1 MNMNQDTTKG
11 GSRRGG
17 LGHGASWETGPEGLV
32 FSEEAMPF
40 TVKIVRTQ
48 SELAKAVQIRHAAYA
63 RHVPELAKL
72 LREAEAYDYEEGSV
86 VLLAE
91 SKLDGAPLGTMRIQ
105 TNFYQPL
112 PLEGSVELPDWLQG
126 RTLAEATRLGV
137 KEGGI
142 GRVVK
147 VMLYKAFFL
156 YCLGG
161 KVNWMVVAGRT
172 PVDRQY
178 ESLLFS
184 DVFPGR
190 GYIPLRHIGNI
201 PHRVLA
207 FEPSSAE
214 RRWAEAKHPLFDFI
228 FRTRHPDI
236 DLGDAMGDRLPGRR
250 QGGQL
255 VAPAEACV

>member
-1 MNMNQDTTKG
+1 MNMIHETTKG
-11 GSRRGG
+11 GSRRAG
-17 LGHGASWETGPEGLV
+17 LGNAASWDTGAGGMV
-32 FSEEAMPF
+32 FNEEIMPF

-48 SELAKAVQIRHAAYA
+48 AELAKAVQIRHAAYA

-72 LREAEAYDYEEGSV
+72 LREAEAYDYEEGSA

-105 TNFYQPL
+105 TNLHRSL
-112 PLEGSVELPDWLQG
+112 PLEGSVELPDWLRG
-126 RTLAEATRLGV
+126 RSLAEATRLGV

-147 VMLYKAFFL
+147 VMLYKAFFM
-156 YCLGG
+156 YCLGEE
-161 KVNWMVVAGRT
+161 VNWMVVAGRT

-184 DVFPGR
+184 DVFPGK

-214 RRWAEAKHPLFDFI
+214 KKRAEAKHPLFDFI

-236 DLGDAMGDRLPGRR
+236 DLTDPAKDSLPSRR
-250 QGGQL
+250 RADNF
-255 VAPAEACV
+255 VDSAEACV

>member
-1 MNMNQDTTKG
+1 MNMNCETMNG
-11 GSRRGG
+11 ASRRAG
-17 LGHGASWETGPEGLV
+17 LGNGASWEPGSGGLV
-32 FSEEAMPF
+32 YNEELMPF
-40 TVKIVRTQ
+40 TVKIVRSQ
-48 SELAKAVQIRHAAYA
+48 AELAKAVQIRHAAYA

-72 LREAEAYDYEEGSV
+72 LRDAEAYDYEEGSV

-105 TNFYQPL
+105 TNFHRPL

-126 RTLAEATRLGV
+126 RSLAEATRLGV

-147 VMLYKAFFL
+147 VMLYKAFFF
-156 YCLGG
+156 YCLGE

-184 DVFPGR
+184 DVFPGK

-214 RRWAEAKHPLFDFI
+214 KRWAEAKHPLFDFI
-228 FRTRHPDI
+228 FRTSHPDI
-236 DLGDAMGDRLPGRR
+236 DLTDVARNSFPSPRR
-250 QGGQL
+250 AGTL
-255 VAPAEACV
+255 AATAEACV

>member
-1 MNMNQDTTKG
+1 MNTNQETMKG
-11 GSRRGG
+11 ASRRAG
-17 LGHGASWETGPEGLV
+17 LGNGTSWETGPDGLV
-32 FSEEAMPF
+32 YAEEAMPF

-105 TNFYQPL
+105 TNFHRPL

-126 RTLAEATRLGV
+126 RSLAEATRLGI

-156 YCLGG
+156 YCLGEE
-161 KVNWMVVAGRT
+161 VNWMVVAGRT

-214 RRWAEAKHPLFDFI
+214 KRWADAKHPLFDFI

-236 DLGDAMGDRLPGRR
+236 DLTDAARHPQPSRR
-250 QGGQL
+250 NTHSP
-255 VAPAEACV
+255 VASAEACV

>member
-1 MNMNQDTTKG
+1 MNVNHETTKG
-11 GSRRGG
+11 GSRRAG
-17 LGHGASWETGPEGLV
+17 LGNAASWEPGAGGLA
-32 FSEEAMPF
+32 FNEEIVPF

-48 SELAKAVQIRHAAYA
+48 TELAKAVQIRHAAYA

-72 LREAEAYDYEEGSV
+72 LREAEAYDYEEGSA

-105 TNFYQPL
+105 TNFHRSL

-126 RTLAEATRLGV
+126 RSLAEATRLGV

-147 VMLYKAFFL
+147 VMLYKAFFM
-156 YCLGG
+156 YCLGEE
-161 KVNWMVVAGRT
+161 VNWMVVAGRT

-184 DVFPGR
+184 DVFPGK

-214 RRWAEAKHPLFDFI
+214 RKWAEAKHPLFDFI

-236 DLGDAMGDRLPGRR
+236 DLTDPAKDLHPSRR
-250 QGGQL
+250 RADN
-255 VAPAEACV
+255 VIDSAEACV